1 MITFD
6 PHLNVPTTEVIVVGL
21 GGTGSALSRHVART
35 VYHMKHLG
43 IQTPASIKF
52 VDPDIVEEKNVGR
65 QLFSFSDAGQHK
77 AEILARRFNAVLGL
91 GIQFFNEP
99 FSVEKHC
106 EDNRYHNE
114 SRVILGCVD
123 NHLARREL
131 AKAKGVWIDSGNHA
145 NAGQVVM
152 GTTSNPNLINDQLKA
167 KPLAKSVSLQ
177 AFSEH
182 GTRAEGEPIE
192 SWKHLPNAALLYP
205 ALLEPEP
212 EPVRTNII
220 NLSCA
225 DMIALGEQHLLVND
239 AMAGIA
245 GNYFYKLMFR
255 QKIETFITNYDGD
268 LLSMRSIRISR
279 EEIEARMPQAV

>member
-1 MITFD
+1 MIHFD
-6 PHLNVPTTEVIVVGL
+6 PHLNIPQTEIIVVGL
-21 GGTGSALSRHVART
+21 GGTGSSLARHVART
-35 VYHMKHLG
+35 IYHMKHLG
-43 IQTPASIKF
+43 IQTPAAIKF
-52 VDPDIVEEKNVGR
+52 IDPDIVESKNVGR
-65 QLFSFSDAGQHK
+65 QMFVAADIGQHK
-77 AEILARRFNAVLGL
+77 AEILARRFNAALGL

-106 EDNRYHNE
+106 EDNRYHND

-192 SWKHLPNAALLYP
+192 SWRHLPNAALLFP

-239 AMAGIA
+239 AMAGIV
-245 GNYFYKLMFR
+245 GNYLYKLLFR
-255 QKIETFITNYDGD
+255 QRIESFITNYDGD

-279 EEIEARMPQAV
+279 EEIEARLPQAV